1 MTQLTMTGD
10 DWTSDRDRRA
20 QARAEVK
27 KLFAEEDDD
36 A

>member
-20 QARAEVK
+20 QASADAKAFLDEG
-27 KLFAEEDDD
+27 DDD